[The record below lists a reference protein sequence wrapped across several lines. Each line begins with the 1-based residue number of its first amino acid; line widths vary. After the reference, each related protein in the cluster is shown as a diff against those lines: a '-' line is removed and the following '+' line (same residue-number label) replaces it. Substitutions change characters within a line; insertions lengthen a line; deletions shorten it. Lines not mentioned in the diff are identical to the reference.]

1 MLVQQKKQART
12 LKEAFGPYADWP
24 AEKKDG
30 RILQGATAAAI
41 AAGYAVAMFV
51 LLTEWQ
57 ASPPPPA
64 TVKHSVTAQV
74 RP

>member
-1 MLVQQKKQART
+1 MQQKKQART

-24 AEKKDG
+24 AEKRDG
-30 RILQGATAAAI
+30 RFVKGATAAAV
-41 AAGYAVAMFV
+41 AAGYAVAAFV
-51 LLTEWQ
+51 LLSEWQ

-64 TVKHSVTAQV
+64 AGKPSLTAQV

>member
-1 MLVQQKKQART
+1 MKQKRQART

-24 AEKKDG
+24 ADRRDG
-30 RILQGATAAAI
+30 KAAKAAVAAAV

-64 TVKHSVTAQV
+64 AVKHSVAQV

>member
-1 MLVQQKKQART
+1 MQQKRQART

-24 AEKKDG
+24 AEKQDG
-30 RILQGATAAAI
+30 RFVKGATAAAI
-41 AAGYAVAMFV
+41 AAGYAVAAFV

-64 TVKHSVTAQV
+64 AGKPSLTAQA

>member
-1 MLVQQKKQART
+1 MSVQQKKQART

-24 AEKKDG
+24 AERQDG
-30 RILQGATAAAI
+30 KAAKAAVAAAI

-64 TVKHSVTAQV
+64 TVKHSVAQV